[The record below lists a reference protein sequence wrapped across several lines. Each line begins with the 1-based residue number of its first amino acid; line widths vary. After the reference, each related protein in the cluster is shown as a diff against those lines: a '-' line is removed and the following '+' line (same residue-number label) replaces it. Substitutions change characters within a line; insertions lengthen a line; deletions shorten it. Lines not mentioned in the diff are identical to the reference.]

1 MKFPM
6 LQMLAEGKKKK
17 AAMDDMDADM
27 DMDMDMD
34 TSMEPEGGKSAGDK
48 KGAPK
53 GMKAKG
59 DEPVVDKAAVLK
71 FLKGCDAACRKSVAG
86 KLDAMVAADE
96 EAAAKKK

>member
-6 LQMLAEGKKKK
+6 LQMLAEGKKK
-17 AAMDDMDADM
+17 ADMDAEMDLDM
-27 DMDMDMD
+27 EVD
-34 TSMEPEGGKSAGDK
+34 TSMEPEVDLDKPAKK
-48 KGAPK
+48 KGAKPA
-53 GMKAKG
+53 AKG

>member
-6 LQMLAEGKKKK
+6 LQMLAEGKKK
-17 AAMDDMDADM
+17 AADMDAEM
-27 DMDMDMD
+27 DMDMEVD
-34 TSMEPEGGKSAGDK
+34 TSMEPEVDLDKPAKK
-48 KGAPK
+48 KGAKPA
-53 GMKAKG
+53 AKG